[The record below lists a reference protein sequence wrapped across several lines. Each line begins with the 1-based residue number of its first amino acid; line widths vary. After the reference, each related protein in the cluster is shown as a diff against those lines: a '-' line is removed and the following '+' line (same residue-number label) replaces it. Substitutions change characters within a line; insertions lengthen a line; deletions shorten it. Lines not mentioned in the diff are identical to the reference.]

1 MEVTQED
8 KGDKKEDVNVV
19 ALNIPGSEEKVKTIA
34 IPSVKQATGAVLAEM
49 IVEKGESG
57 QN

>member
-1 MEVTQED
+1 M
-8 KGDKKEDVNVV
+8 

-49 IVEKGESG
+49 IVEKGRKWSEL
-57 QN
+57 NDIIDH